1 MSTSPFLRNVWYVA
15 AWSHEVG
22 PDQLFQRTILGQSLL
37 FFRTS
42 LGKVVALDNKCC
54 HRHAPLSQGRRE
66 GDCVRCMYHGL
77 KFGADGRCIE
87 IPGQTA
93 IPSSVRVKTFPIME
107 TKRWIWVWLGDPAM
121 ADATAIPEMFS
132 LEHPQW
138 RMKPGYMHYKA
149 NHLLISDNILDFS
162 HLSYVHEKTLGGSTA
177 IAGTRPKTERLE
189 RGVRLTREIKGSVP
203 APNHIKLGA
212 PTGPVDRWWIYDY
225 LIPGILLLDS
235 GVKASNPG
243 EGGGRTLNFHSC
255 QAITPETERS
265 THYFFM
271 QAHGFSLEDP
281 TITDSLYAGVIA
293 AFDEDQ
299 RIVEAQQQLIDSTP
313 PAEMIGL
320 IADTALAHFR
330 EVYQRALDEEAGA
343 NAHGATAGF
352 DKSVASLS

>member
-1 MSTSPFLRNVWYVA
+1 MNTAKFLRNVWYVA

-22 PDQLFQRTILGQSLL
+22 GEALFQRTLLGHSIL

-54 HRHAPLSQGRRE
+54 HRHAPLSLGRRE

-77 KFGADGRCIE
+77 KFGADGKCVE

-93 IPSSVRVKTFPIME
+93 IPSSVRVKTYPVVE
-107 TKRWIWVWLGDPAM
+107 RKRWIWIWLGDPAR
-121 ADATAIPEMFS
+121 ADESTIPDMFS
-132 LEHPQW
+132 LEHPEW

-189 RGVRLTREIKGSVP
+189 RGVRLTREIFNSAP
-203 APNHIKLGA
+203 APNHVKLGA

-225 LIPGILLLDS
+225 LLPGILLLDS
-235 GVKASNPG
+235 GVKASSP
-243 EGGGRTLNFHSC
+243 EASASGRTLHFHSC
-255 QAITPETERS
+255 QAITPESDGT

-271 QAHGFSLEDP
+271 QAHGFSLDDSS
-281 TITDSLYAGVIA
+281 ITESLYNGVVA

-313 PAEMIGL
+313 ASEMVGL

-330 EVYQRALDEEAGA
+330 NIYQRALDEEANSTG
-343 NAHGATAGF
+343 
-352 DKSVASLS
+352 SPVARLA